1 MTMEKRVRAAI
12 EKALASPG
20 AGVEGLGTR
29 DLEELGRHAANLRE
43 MGFEIQVRGDG
54 LRVHHASGFDAVV
67 PVGDPDDLDPL
78 RTLLRALRSAFG
90 GALERWLPGCVQAGP
105 AVTRPYESIKA
116 VLGACQRLRGPR
128 PA

>member
-1 MTMEKRVRAAI
+1 MEKRVRAAI
-12 EKALASPG
+12 ERALAAP
-20 AGVEGLGTR
+20 AADVEGFGTR

-43 MGFEIQVRGDG
+43 MGFEIQVRSDG

-78 RTLLRALRSAFG
+78 RTLFRALRSAFG
-90 GALERWLPGCVQAGP
+90 GALERWLPGWVQAGP

-116 VLGACQRLRGPR
+116 VLGACQRLRGLR